1 MPHSEPVW
9 LVFCRNNPIRPKTLN
24 NLWSFY
30 TLSNKQPNSMKKISF
45 VILTMALVLLAA
57 SCEFEN
63 NSQYTPQIALSLP
76 IRFCG
81 HADTVVVKD
90 TLGYRYDKDGKA
102 VLDTIH
108 VGDTVRMV
116 VALSAQGNMLTGFH
130 TTWDTAALQLEYL
143 AMDSIMFALD
153 TAKSNIAAGT
163 LSFLP
168 GYNMAVFPI
177 RYIPRKSATTDLTLE
192 VQSDSK
198 YSPTKFTIQQT
209 AQ

>member
-24 NLWSFY
+24 NLLSFY
-30 TLSNKQPNSMKKISF
+30 TLSKNNQNSMKKISF
-45 VILTMALVLLAA
+45 VIFTMALVLLTA

-81 HADTVVVKD
+81 HADTD

-177 RYIPRKSATTDLTLE
+177 RYIPRKSATTDITME

>member
-1 MPHSEPVW
+1 
-9 LVFCRNNPIRPKTLN
+9 
-24 NLWSFY
+24 
-30 TLSNKQPNSMKKISF
+30 MKKISF

-81 HADTVVVKD
+81 HTDTLVVKD

-143 AMDSIMFALD
+143 AMDSIMVALD
-153 TAKSNIAAGT
+153 TAKSNIPAGT

-177 RYIPRKSATTDLTLE
+177 RYIPRKSVTTDLTLE

-198 YSPTKFTIQQT
+198 YSPTQFIIQQT
-209 AQ
+209 AE

>member
-1 MPHSEPVW
+1 MPHNEPVW

-24 NLWSFY
+24 ILLSFY
-30 TLSNKQPNSMKKISF
+30 TLSKNNPNSMKKISF
-45 VILTMALVLLAA
+45 VILTMALVLLTA

-81 HADTVVVKD
+81 HADTVVKD

-116 VALSAQGNMLTGFH
+116 VAISAQGNVLTGFH

-177 RYIPRKSATTDLTLE
+177 RYIPRKSATTDITME

>member
-1 MPHSEPVW
+1 MPHNEPVW
-9 LVFCRNNPIRPKTLN
+9 LVFCRSNPIRSKTLN

-30 TLSNKQPNSMKKISF
+30 TLSKNNQNSMKKISF

-81 HADTVVVKD
+81 HADTVVKD

-177 RYIPRKSATTDLTLE
+177 RYIPRKSATTDITME

>member
-1 MPHSEPVW
+1 
-9 LVFCRNNPIRPKTLN
+9 
-24 NLWSFY
+24 
-30 TLSNKQPNSMKKISF
+30 MKKIYF
-45 VILTMALVLLAA
+45 VILAMAIGLLAA

-81 HADTVVVKD
+81 HTNTVVVKD

-153 TAKSNIAAGT
+153 TAKSNIATGT

-177 RYIPRKSATTDLTLE
+177 RYIPRKSATTDIIME

-209 AQ
+209 AQIVKDER

>member
-1 MPHSEPVW
+1 
-9 LVFCRNNPIRPKTLN
+9 
-24 NLWSFY
+24 
-30 TLSNKQPNSMKKISF
+30 MKKISF

-81 HADTVVVKD
+81 HAD

-177 RYIPRKSATTDLTLE
+177 RYIPRKSATTDITME

-198 YSPTKFTIQQT
+198 YSPTQFIIRQT
-209 AQ
+209 AE

>member
-1 MPHSEPVW
+1 MPHNEPVW

-24 NLWSFY
+24 NLLSFY
-30 TLSNKQPNSMKKISF
+30 TLSKNNQNSMKKISF

-81 HADTVVVKD
+81 HADTVVKD

-177 RYIPRKSATTDLTLE
+177 RYIPRKSATTDITME

>member
-1 MPHSEPVW
+1 
-9 LVFCRNNPIRPKTLN
+9 
-24 NLWSFY
+24 
-30 TLSNKQPNSMKKISF
+30 MKKISF
-45 VILTMALVLLAA
+45 VILTMALVLLTA

-81 HADTVVVKD
+81 HTDTLVVKD

-108 VGDTVRMV
+108 VRDTVRMV
-116 VALSAQGNMLTGFH
+116 VALSAQGNMLTGFQ
-130 TTWDTAALQLEYL
+130 TSWDTAALQLEYL

-177 RYIPRKSATTDLTLE
+177 RYIPRKSATTDITME

-198 YSPTKFTIQQT
+198 YSPTQFIIRQT
-209 AQ
+209 AE

>member
-1 MPHSEPVW
+1 
-9 LVFCRNNPIRPKTLN
+9 
-24 NLWSFY
+24 
-30 TLSNKQPNSMKKISF
+30 MKKISF

-81 HADTVVVKD
+81 HADTVVKD

>member
-1 MPHSEPVW
+1 MPHNEPVW

-24 NLWSFY
+24 NLLSFY
-30 TLSNKQPNSMKKISF
+30 TLSKNNQNSMKKISF

-81 HADTVVVKD
+81 PADTLVVKD

-198 YSPTKFTIQQT
+198 YSPTQFIIQQT
-209 AQ
+209 AE